1 MYEGGTMFKVG
12 TRNVDYTFNEDG
24 EILVMN
30 WDTDQWE
37 EKEDLIEWAVEELK
51 GTDGFPDEPM
61 VEGIEVDF
69 SGNVW
74 LYMEGGE

>member
-1 MYEGGTMFKVG
+1 MFKVG

-61 VEGIEVDF
+61 VEDLEVDF
-69 SGNVW
+69 SGNLW
-74 LYMEGGE
+74 LYIEGGE

>member
-1 MYEGGTMFKVG
+1 MFKVG

-30 WDTDQWE
+30 WDTEQWE
-37 EKEDLIEWAVEELK
+37 EKEDLIEWAVELLE
-51 GTDGFPDEPM
+51 GTDGFSDEPM
-61 VEGIEVDF
+61 VENLEVDF

-74 LYMEGGE
+74 LYFEGGN